1 MLTRKK
7 ALHNKIYN
15 YREMSLFFFVL
26 LGLFVLSLLYRN
38 IWKRIN
44 RKKTCE
50 RGKAEKLGDIA
61 KREKKVFP
69 RMSFPSLQYIKLAYN
84 LSPCL

>member
-7 ALHNKIYN
+7 ALHNKFYN

-26 LGLFVLSLLYRN
+26 LRLFVLSLLHRN

-44 RKKTCE
+44 RKKTYDW
-50 RGKAEKLGDIA
+50 GKAEKRGDVA
-61 KREKKVFP
+61 KREKMCFHVCHFHH
-69 RMSFPSLQYIKLAYN
+69 YN
-84 LSPCL
+84 ISS